1 MNPLTQCRP
10 FTDHSFLP
18 TPSSLSSFVHLLGG
32 VWAGK
37 PTAQKEPATLHPVY
51 LKPAQELE
59 TKISSLFL
67 EKSFPV
73 LLEFL
78 PH

>member
-1 MNPLTQCRP
+1 MSQNLTD
-10 FTDHSFLP
+10 DHSLP
-18 TPSSLSSFVHLLGG
+18 LPSSFSNPVHLLGG
-32 VWAGK
+32 GWAGK
-37 PTAQKEPATLHPVY
+37 SKAPKEPATLHPRVY
-51 LKPAQELE
+51 LKTAQVLE

>member
-1 MNPLTQCRP
+1 MSQNVTE
-10 FTDHSFLP
+10 DHSLAL
-18 TPSSLSSFVHLLGG
+18 PSSLSSSVHLLGG
-32 VWAGK
+32 GWAGK
-37 PTAQKEPATLHPVY
+37 STAQKVPASTVY
-51 LKPAQELE
+51 LKTAQVLE

>member
-1 MNPLTQCRP
+1 MSQNLTD
-10 FTDHSFLP
+10 DHSLP
-18 TPSSLSSFVHLLGG
+18 LSSSLYNTVHLLGG
-32 VWAGK
+32 GWAEK
-37 PTAQKEPATLHPVY
+37 INSPKRTSNIASMVY
-51 LKPAQELE
+51 LKTAQVLE

>member
-1 MNPLTQCRP
+1 MGREINNPRKTSNIAS
-10 FTDHSFLP
+10 T
-18 TPSSLSSFVHLLGG
+18 
-32 VWAGK
+32 
-37 PTAQKEPATLHPVY
+37 VY
-51 LKPAQELE
+51 LKPAQMLE

-78 PH
+78 PHRVPFFFFLTELHPHADWLVT

>member
-1 MNPLTQCRP
+1 MYKRQDDMYYFICGEFYT
-10 FTDHSFLP
+10 SI
-18 TPSSLSSFVHLLGG
+18 PSYFHIR
-32 VWAGK
+32 K
-37 PTAQKEPATLHPVY
+37 NFF
-51 LKPAQELE
+51 LKPAQMLE